1 MRLDQQEGGNPIT
14 DSIIIDYQRTV
25 NEQQF
30 VASPKEVYA
39 FETDGN
45 LGSEAWILVD
55 CIVFMY
61 SCQFYVVQYINL

>member
-55 CIVFMY
+55 YIVCIY
-61 SCQFYVVQYINL
+61 SSILYSI